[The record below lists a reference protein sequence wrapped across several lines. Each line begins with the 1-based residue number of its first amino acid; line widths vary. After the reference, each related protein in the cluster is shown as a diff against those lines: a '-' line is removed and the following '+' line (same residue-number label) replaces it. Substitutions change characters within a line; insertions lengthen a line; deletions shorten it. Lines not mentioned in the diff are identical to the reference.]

1 MVHHIDSNSI
11 KCHYCG
17 TSKQVPKVC
26 KICGSFNLK
35 FFGTGTQRVEDELQY
50 HFPKVKFE
58 RVDSD
63 SMTTKGKFGS
73 ILNQFKNGNIQILV
87 GTQMVSKGLDFSHV
101 TLVGVISA
109 ETTLWLPD
117 FRADERTFQLLT
129 QVSGRS
135 GRSTKPGEVV
145 IQTLNNKN
153 FVLQKILLN
162 DYLGFY
168 KRELQLRKQGEYP
181 PFTRLCLIETR
192 DKKENIAKGAA
203 QDLHE
208 FLGKQKAP
216 IKISPASGAVI
227 LKLKGFYRYQIV
239 VRSSKK
245 SDPSGRILRLAVT
258 NAWIEFNKKSRYRNV
273 SKQIDIDPQSII

>member
-1 MVHHIDSNSI
+1 MVHHIDSNSL

-17 TSKQVPKVC
+17 TSKPVPKVC
-26 KICGSFNLK
+26 NICGSFNLK

-63 SMTTKGKFGS
+63 SMTTKGKFSS
-73 ILNQFKNGNIQILV
+73 ILNQFKNGDIQILV

-129 QVSGRS
+129 QVAGRS

-168 KRELQLRKQGEYP
+168 KRELLLRKQGEYP
-181 PFTRLCLIETR
+181 PFTRLCLIETK

-203 QDLHE
+203 QDLYKL
-208 FLGKQKAP
+208 LGKQRAR

-245 SDPSGRILRLAVT
+245 TDPSGRILRMAVK
-258 NAWIEFNKKSRYRNV
+258 NAWIEFNKNSRYRNV
-273 SKQIDIDPQSII
+273 SKQIDVDPQSII